1 MSAHSQ
7 RHKFMF
13 LTTRVENMRRLVRKG
28 NRDLDGCTHNELPWE
43 VVTE

>member
-13 LTTRVENMRRLVRKG
+13 LT